1 MLLEP
6 GVYKGKIADYG
17 IRRTKKGDPA
27 PTIVFIVE
35 TNGAQHRV
43 FWQGSWNGQGMDI
56 CMEALLVC
64 GLRSAQDLMYVA
76 EGKASGVLDTESNF
90 EITIEVDVK
99 QDDPMKRY
107 NKVKWINAEGG
118 KKFKDA
124 IAAMSVQEFAPEIN
138 GRNLVADLMRVAQAK
153 GFNLTLGGARTPR
166 GAQPEVNIPF

>member
-1 MLLEP
+1 MLLDP

-27 PTIVFIVE
+27 PTIAFVVE
-35 TNGAQHRV
+35 LNGAQHRV

-76 EGKASGVLDTESNF
+76 EGKSSGVLDTDSFF
-90 EITIEVDVK
+90 EITIEVDVN
-99 QDDPMKRY
+99 QDDPLKRY

-124 IAAMSVQEFAPEIN
+124 ITVQEFAPEIN

-153 GFNLTLGGARTPR
+153 GFTLSNGPVRTPR
-166 GAQPEVNIPF
+166 SQAPEVNIPF